1 MAIQHENEPPDTT
14 QPLYRQ
20 GSTSI
25 QKPISAEQHILTLR
39 IGAFSDPG
47 IRRKYRPNEDT
58 ILVTQG
64 VMGGSSYRV
73 PLQRPQPFALLV
85 VADGMGGQGHGQEAS
100 QLATRSLV
108 EYVTHAL
115 DAQHWSPDALLAILK
130 AGIHFANQAV
140 YQRNQEQQ
148 TTMGTTMTIAL
159 VSETTAYIAHVGD
172 SRLYLYREPRGLV
185 QLTQDHSIVASL
197 VAEGIIAPED
207 IYTHP
212 KRNLIYRSLGEESV
226 EADIATVPLIAGD
239 RLLLCSD
246 GLWEMVRDRQIAT
259 ILTAPAPA
267 PEATA
272 QALIRAALA
281 GGGEDNVS
289 AIVAQVTRHL

>member
-1 MAIQHENEPPDTT
+1 
-14 QPLYRQ
+14 
-20 GSTSI
+20 
-25 QKPISAEQHILTLR
+25 
-39 IGAFSDPG
+39 
-47 IRRKYRPNEDT
+47 
-58 ILVTQG
+58 
-64 VMGGSSYRV
+64 
-73 PLQRPQPFALLV
+73 
-85 VADGMGGQGHGQEAS
+85 MGGQGHGQEAS

-115 DAQHWSPDALLAILK
+115 GAQHWSPAALLAILK
-130 AGIHFANQAV
+130 AGVHFANQAV

-148 TTMGTTMTIAL
+148 TTMGTTMTVAL

-197 VAEGIIAPED
+197 VAEGIIAPDD

-212 KRNLIYRSLGEESV
+212 RRNLIYRNLGGETSV
-226 EADIATVPLIAGD
+226 DVDVSTVPLTVGD
-239 RLLLCSD
+239 VLLLCSD
-246 GLWEMVRDRQIAT
+246 GLWEMVRDRQIAA
-259 ILTAPAPA
+259 ILTTPASA

-272 QALIRAALA
+272 QALIRAALV

-289 AIVAQVTRHL
+289 AIVAQVRHP